1 MARNYKKE
9 YAARKEYLKAY
20 RRKNKDKDASRTAAR
35 RKLKCGKGKEIDH
48 KDGNPKNNNRSNLK
62 CVATEQTAL
71 KALVRLTLNDDTFV
85 S

>member
-35 RKLKCGKGKEIDH
+35 RKMKCGKGKEVDH
-48 KDGNPKNNNRSNLK
+48 KDGNPKNNKKANLQCIKRKANRAKGARKTNRK
-62 CVATEQTAL
+62 
-71 KALVRLTLNDDTFV
+71 R
-85 S
+85 

>member
-1 MARNYKKE
+1 MAKRNWKKE

-35 RKLKCGKGKEIDH
+35 RKLKCGAGKEIDH

-62 CVATEQTAL
+62 CIARKTNRAKGAR
-71 KALVRLTLNDDTFV
+71 KANKRR
-85 S
+85 

>member
-35 RKLKCGKGKEIDH
+35 RKVKCGAGKEIDH
-48 KDGNPKNNNRSNLK
+48 VDGNPKNNNRNNLK
-62 CVATEQTAL
+62 CVKRKTNRAKGARKTNA
-71 KALVRLTLNDDTFV
+71 KR
-85 S
+85 